1 MNGKKLNHCKIM
13 VVFAVIRKEVFFDDY
28 NQINYKEIIEMQENE
43 LKYYSKLE
51 NWSFSEI
58 KYLKEIK
65 TNWNYYEEINRNT
78 NKMSLCLDLGTGG
91 GENVLKKY
99 PDVRMIIAT
108 DFSAEMIKTARKN
121 AKL

>member
-1 MNGKKLNHCKIM
+1 
-13 VVFAVIRKEVFFDDY
+13 
-28 NQINYKEIIEMQENE
+28 MQENE
-43 LKYYSKLE
+43 LKYYSKLG

-65 TNWNYYEEINRNT
+65 TNWNYYEEINKNI
-78 NKMSLCLDLGTGG
+78 NKMSLCLDLETGG